1 MLYEL
6 ARPLLHKIDPE
17 TVHRLTLK
25 GLKALP
31 FCKSAR
37 DDATLSVRLWDRTF
51 PNPVGLAAGFDKN
64 AEVITPML
72 NFGFGF
78 VEVGTVTPKPQ
89 EGNPRPRVF
98 RSVTDQAVINRMGF
112 PNEGLAIFRQNF
124 ENFLSA
130 KPRPAGVVGL
140 NIGMNKDQTDPAKDY
155 CALVRQLGP
164 LADYLTINISSPN
177 TPGLRD
183 LQKKENLLGLLTL
196 IMEERQKS
204 CGRDLPPL
212 LLKLAPDLQENQQQD
227 IAEAVLQAG
236 IDGVILTNTTL
247 DRPETLAQPF
257 GAERGGLSGAP
268 VRDKSLTVLR
278 NFYAL
283 TQGKIP
289 LVGVGGIACGNDAYD
304 KIRAGASL
312 VQLYTALVFKGPGMV
327 KEIKHTLVRRLKE
340 DGFISIGDA
349 VGADHKTPL
358 KMKNVS

>member
-17 TVHRLTLK
+17 TAHHLTLK

-31 FCKSAR
+31 LCKRER
-37 DDATLSVRLWDRTF
+37 DDAALSVRLWDRTF

-98 RSVTDQAVINRMGF
+98 RSASDQAVINRMGF
-112 PNEGLAIFRQNF
+112 PNEGLEVFRKNF

-204 CGRDLPPL
+204 CGQDLPPL
-212 LLKLAPDLQENQQQD
+212 LLKLAPDLLENQQQD

-247 DRPETLAQPF
+247 DRPETLSQPF
-257 GAERGGLSGAP
+257 GGERGGLSGAP
-268 VRDKSLTVLR
+268 MREKTLTILR

-289 LVGVGGIACGNDAYD
+289 LVGVGGIACGDDAYD
-304 KIRAGASL
+304 KIKAGASL
-312 VQLYTALVFKGPGMV
+312 VQLYTALVFKGPGVV
-327 KEIKHTLVRRLKE
+327 KEIKHTLIRRLKE
-340 DGFISIGDA
+340 DGFTHIGDA
-349 VGADHKTPL
+349 VGADHKTDQ
-358 KMKNVS
+358 KMTGT